1 MATKINYMVKV
12 VDAKMTDLKKALEAG
27 GIKVSSIIEMY
38 KEEERETEAS
48 HSPGQG

>member
-12 VDAKMTDLKKALEAG
+12 VDAKMTDVKKALEAG

-38 KEEERETEAS
+38 KEEEKETEANS
-48 HSPGQG
+48 SSQ